1 MVPERVFLGLFV
13 VSFLNGWRILNNG
26 KPRSLRQYFTSLVL
40 IGSFVSPIFGRFFRS
55 SLDFK
60 YFFGLVGKSLVV
72 RSYPPNRI
80 KFLDGSQ
87 LVYER
92 VTVPNSLTMNVYAIS
107 IFGTSVTLP
116 IMLIIFKYSDKFQ
129 VIFMAFEF

>member
-1 MVPERVFLGLFV
+1 M

-60 YFFGLVGKSLVV
+60 YFFGLVGKLLC
-72 RSYPPNRI
+72 RPKPT
-80 KFLDGSQ
+80 K
-87 LVYER
+87 
-92 VTVPNSLTMNVYAIS
+92 
-107 IFGTSVTLP
+107 P
-116 IMLIIFKYSDKFQ
+116 IEINFQ
-129 VIFMAFEF
+129 MDLNWFMRE

>member
-60 YFFGLVGKSLVV
+60 YFFGLVGKSLCPLLPRVV
-72 RSYPPNRI
+72 NPVGN
-80 KFLDGSQ
+80 L
-87 LVYER
+87 
-92 VTVPNSLTMNVYAIS
+92 
-107 IFGTSVTLP
+107 
-116 IMLIIFKYSDKFQ
+116 
-129 VIFMAFEF
+129 